1 MGAES
6 DIGVATISAQPNA
19 TTDDIRPNP
28 LATLEVETLARHE
41 TGLVRFCRE
50 VDHSRAANRSMGQQ
64 LGTSVPA
71 PLQLLGRL
79 AINPKQCRLG
89 KQTQERK
96 RHPHFWC
103 NRANFLPILPSQD
116 IETTPVVL
124 KNITAAAEY
133 NHCKGDR
140 D

>member
-1 MGAES
+1 
-6 DIGVATISAQPNA
+6 
-19 TTDDIRPNP
+19 
-28 LATLEVETLARHE
+28 
-41 TGLVRFCRE
+41 
-50 VDHSRAANRSMGQQ
+50 MGQQ
-64 LGTSVPA
+64 LGMSVPA
-71 PLQLLGRL
+71 QLQLLGRL
-79 AINPKQCRLG
+79 AINPKQRSLG

-103 NRANFLPILPSQD
+103 NRANFLPLLPSQD
-116 IETTPVVL
+116 IETTLVVL